1 MCHVAA
7 SSSPGAIRE
16 REVTAYGL
24 GQPDLAPLDA
34 TPGGEAVGG
43 RWGRSSFSG
52 SLSGAFPANHVTALV
67 CCTRDQHLR
76 VPGMSQMPKVA
87 ACPGP
92 PHHDGL
98 RDQAEGTRDWQTM
111 AAGDV
116 PPYHEL
122 LWPALQAVGDL
133 GGSASISEIVETVIK
148 REGFSD
154 AQQAVLHN
162 DGPETEIGYRLA
174 WARTYLK
181 GMGLLTNSSRGVWAL
196 TDDGTALLT
205 DPSATDDQRS
215 ERIQELR
222 ARYLTEMRT
231 ARKTRPPQDGEPDD
245 MQSSTERS
253 WKEQLLEQLMS
264 MPPDAFERLARRL
277 LREADFDSVN
287 VTGQSGDGGIDGLGV
302 YRLGLVSFPVFF
314 QCKRYRGS
322 VSPSAVR
329 DFRGAMAGRGD
340 KGLLITTGTF
350 TADAKKEA
358 TRDGA
363 PPIDLIDG
371 DRLCELL
378 KRYDLGVQ
386 TTTRTVED
394 VQIDAGFFA
403 EI

>member
-1 MCHVAA
+1 
-7 SSSPGAIRE
+7 
-16 REVTAYGL
+16 
-24 GQPDLAPLDA
+24 
-34 TPGGEAVGG
+34 
-43 RWGRSSFSG
+43 
-52 SLSGAFPANHVTALV
+52 
-67 CCTRDQHLR
+67 
-76 VPGMSQMPKVA
+76 MP
-87 ACPGP
+87 
-92 PHHDGL
+92 
-98 RDQAEGTRDWQTM
+98 Q
-111 AAGDV
+111 
-116 PPYHEL
+116 YNEL
-122 LWPALQAVGDL
+122 LWPTLQALAEL
-133 GGSASISEIVETVIK
+133 GGSASIGEIVETVIK
-148 REGFSD
+148 RESFTD

-162 DGPETEIGYRLA
+162 NGPETEIGYRLA

-181 GMGLLTNSSRGVWAL
+181 GMGLLTNSARAVWAL
-196 TDDGTALLT
+196 TDEGTALLT
-205 DPSATDDQRS
+205 DPARTDDQRREKVRELWS
-215 ERIQELR
+215 AHLAELRRARKARQAQDAAEPDVGDVAQEL
-222 ARYLTEMRT
+222 
-231 ARKTRPPQDGEPDD
+231 
-245 MQSSTERS
+245 S
-253 WKEQLLEQLMS
+253 WKEQLLDQLMS
-264 MPPDAFERLARRL
+264 MRPDAFERLARRL

-340 KGLLITTGTF
+340 KGLLITTGSF

-378 KRYDLGVQ
+378 KRYDLGVR

-394 VQIDAGFFA
+394 VTIDPAFFA